1 MKEIGIRIGLIVAIA
16 IFIVSGWHFLSPF
29 FQNSSIDVPARFVFP
44 AKEEVGMIMPPQ
56 TIAEAVAARLVD
68 NPLGLD
74 DATLT
79 GKAIMSAVK
88 ETPVVPTAE
97 PTPLPTATPAP
108 PVVIAQGQ
116 FVDGDV
122 FHKGSGTV
130 TLLQAADGT
139 YLLRFTEFTTSVGP
153 DLRVLL
159 SPTAAPASQARLG
172 DYLEVGKLKGNIG
185 DQEYTLP
192 ADFDPTAYQ
201 SIVIYCKPFRVIFA
215 TATLE

>member
-1 MKEIGIRIGLIVAIA
+1 MKEVGIRIGLIVAIA
-16 IFIVSGWHFLSPF
+16 IFIVSGWHFLSPLY
-29 FQNSSIDVPARFVFP
+29 QNNSIDVPARFIFP
-44 AKEEVGMIMPPQ
+44 AKEDVGMIMPPQ
-56 TIAEAVAARLVD
+56 TIAEAVAARLMD

-74 DATLT
+74 EATRT
-79 GKAIMSAVK
+79 GKAIMTAVK
-88 ETPVVPTAE
+88 ETPIVPTAE

-122 FHKGSGTV
+122 FHKGSGTA

-139 YLLRFTEFTTSVGP
+139 YLLRLTEFMTTVGP

-172 DYLEVGKLKGNIG
+172 DYLEVSKLKGNIG
-185 DQEYTLP
+185 DQEYILP
-192 ADFDPTAYQ
+192 ADFDPDAFQ
-201 SIVIYCKPFRVIFA
+201 SVVIYCKPFRVIFA